1 MGNKNPVMSTVA
13 ETSVDY
19 PLNVSHE
26 MSPLHFASV
35 DMTFQIFPTQQLVYT
50 SFIFYL
56 CNMGE
61 AVYISLYKQLKQDI
75 FSGKYADGALLPSEN
90 VLASQHSITR
100 TTARQA
106 LDTLLKEGYITK
118 HKGKGSIVT
127 RNRRSLG
134 ILSVKGL
141 TEVAGNKKVISEM
154 LQPPHYAEW
163 NDDFSFP
170 VNEADSRCICFKRL
184 RSIGQCPV
192 MLEVT
197 QFAGEHTRGII
208 DMPFA
213 NGSFF
218 ETLNKNFHIGI
229 SGAHQNVKAIAADA
243 ELAERFGLSKG
254 TPMLR
259 IDIKFKT
266 DKGFC
271 LYSRLWCD
279 TRYYEVESAT

>member
-1 MGNKNPVMSTVA
+1 MNP
-13 ETSVDY
+13 
-19 PLNVSHE
+19 
-26 MSPLHFASV
+26 
-35 DMTFQIFPTQQLVYT
+35 QLVYT
-50 SFIFYL
+50 SFISYL
-56 CNMGE
+56 CTIMGE

-75 FSGKYADGALLPSEN
+75 FSGKYAEGALLPSEN
-90 VLASQHSITR
+90 TLASQHGITR

-127 RNRRSLG
+127 RNQRSLG

-141 TEVAGNKKVISEM
+141 TEVAGDKKVTSEM
-154 LQPPHYAEW
+154 LQPPHYAKW
-163 NDDFSFP
+163 YNDFSFTI
-170 VNEADSRCICFKRL
+170 NEGESRCIHFKRL
-184 RSIGQCPV
+184 RSIGQYPV
-192 MLEVT
+192 MLEST
-197 QFAGEHTRGII
+197 QFAGEHTKGII
-208 DMPFA
+208 DMPFV

-229 SGAHQNVKAIAADA
+229 SGAHQNVKAIVADD
-243 ELAERFGLSKG
+243 ELAGCFGISKG

-271 LYSRLWCD
+271 LYSRLICD
-279 TRYYEVESAT
+279 TRHYEVESAT

>member
-1 MGNKNPVMSTVA
+1 
-13 ETSVDY
+13 
-19 PLNVSHE
+19 
-26 MSPLHFASV
+26 
-35 DMTFQIFPTQQLVYT
+35 
-50 SFIFYL
+50 
-56 CNMGE
+56 MGE

-75 FSGKYADGALLPSEN
+75 FSGKYAEGALLPSEN
-90 VLASQHSITR
+90 ALASQHSITR
-100 TTARQA
+100 ATARQA
-106 LDTLLKEGYITK
+106 LDTLLKEGYIIK

-127 RNRRSLG
+127 RRRSLG
-134 ILSVKGL
+134 ILSIKGL
-141 TEVAGNKKVISEM
+141 TEVAGNKKVTSEM

-163 NDDFSFP
+163 YDNFSFAID
-170 VNEADSRCICFKRL
+170 EGKSHCIRFKRL
-184 RSIGQCPV
+184 RSIGQYPV

-197 QFAGEHTRGII
+197 QFSGEHTKGII
-208 DMPFA
+208 DMPFV

-243 ELAERFGLSKG
+243 ELSERFGISKG

-271 LYSRLWCD
+271 LYSRLICD
-279 TRYYEVESAT
+279 TRHYEVESTT